1 MYKPHKNTLTAP
13 PNSLVTLSLSPLRR
27 HRSLTVAHSGHR
39 VYSIFAYTLIN
50 NLSQLVFTQTSS
62 SPRFRSV
69 ASRKLLFNARRS
81 FLPVRLSTTVT
92 CAMKSYKL
100 SDLTTTEVD
109 NLKARPRIDFSSIF
123 STVQPIVDDV
133 RNRGDAAVKDYT
145 SRFDKVELEKIIE
158 NVSDLPDPELDE
170 AVRESFDVAYSN
182 IYAFHAAQKPVEKV
196 VENMEGV
203 RCKRVARSISSVGLY
218 VPGGTA
224 VLPSTALMLAIP
236 AQIAGCK
243 TVVLATPPSSDG
255 SICKE
260 VLYCAKK
267 AGVTHILKAGGA
279 QAISAMAWGTA
290 SCPKAEKIYGP
301 GNQYVTAAKMI
312 LQNSE
317 AMVSIDM
324 PAGPSEVL
332 VIADKYASPVHI
344 AADLLSQ
351 AEHGPDSQVV
361 LVIAGDGVD
370 INAIEEEITKQCNSL
385 PRGEFALKALSHSFT
400 VFARDMVEAVAFSN
414 LYAPEHLIINVKD
427 AEKWES
433 FIENAGSVF
442 LGQWT
447 PESVGDYAS
456 GTNHVLPTYGYARM
470 YSGVS
475 LDSFLKYITIQ
486 SLTEEGLAKL
496 GPHVA
501 TMAEVEGLDAHK
513 RAVTLRLQDIKA
525 RQAA

>member
-1 MYKPHKNTLTAP
+1 MGSLRAPPAPLVGSARVLFGSGLRFASARVLEPIGLTA
-13 PNSLVTLSLSPLRR
+13 
-27 HRSLTVAHSGHR
+27 
-39 VYSIFAYTLIN
+39 
-50 NLSQLVFTQTSS
+50 SS
-62 SPRFRSV
+62 
-69 ASRKLLFNARRS
+69 
-81 FLPVRLSTTVT
+81 
-92 CAMKSYKL
+92 AMKSFRLSEL
-100 SDLTTTEVD
+100 SDAEVSG
-109 NLKARPRIDFSSIF
+109 LKARPRIDFSSIF
-123 STVQPIVDDV
+123 GTVNPIVEDV
-133 RNRGDAAVKDYT
+133 RVRGDAAVKDYT
-145 SRFDKVELEKIIE
+145 EKFDKVTLEDVVVR
-158 NVSDLPDPELDE
+158 VSDLPDAELDPAVKE
-170 AVRESFDVAYSN
+170 AFDIAYDN
-182 IYAFHAAQKPVEKV
+182 IYAFHVSQKLPEKT
-196 VENMEGV
+196 VENMKGV
-203 RCKRVARSISSVGLY
+203 RCKRITRSIGSVGLY

-224 VLPSTALMLAIP
+224 VLPSTALMLAVP

-243 TVVLATPPSSDG
+243 TIVLATPPSRDG

-279 QAISAMAWGTA
+279 QFSALSGGYFQAISAMAWGTA
-290 SCPKAEKIYGP
+290 SCPKVEKIFGP

-332 VIADKYASPVHI
+332 VIADKYANPVHV

-370 INAIEEEITKQCNSL
+370 LDAIEAEVSKQCNAL
-385 PRGEFALKALSHSFT
+385 PRGEFASKALSHSFT
-400 VFARDMVEAVAFSN
+400 VFSKDMVEAISFSN

-427 AEKWES
+427 AEQWEE

-475 LDSFLKYITIQ
+475 LNSFLKYITVQ
-486 SLTEEGLAKL
+486 SLTEEGLRKL
-496 GPHVA
+496 GPYVA
-501 TMAEVEGLDAHK
+501 KMAEVEGLEAHR
-513 RAVTLRLQDIKA
+513 RAVTLRLQEVEA
-525 RQAA
+525 TVTV